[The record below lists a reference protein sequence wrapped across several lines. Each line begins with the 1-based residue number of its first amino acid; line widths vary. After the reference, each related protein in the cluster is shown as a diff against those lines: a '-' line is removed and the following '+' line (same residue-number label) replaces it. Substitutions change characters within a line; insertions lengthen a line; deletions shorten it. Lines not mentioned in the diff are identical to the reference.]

1 MLPRSCQELHPIQWN
16 ASMMLYD
23 GQLELFTGRREAIFY
38 DSFSEGIFT
47 HVRLL
52 VSQFKEV
59 RWVTFSH
66 GLLAYGCICMAGKE
80 KKQKKVD
87 ADCIARPPFARPS
100 LSKVVASFSSPKFLF
115 RNLVFWGKLPCRK
128 TRWSAEERGEWR
140 WRQAHVLPSFA
151 SLPPLLPLRPPK
163 ASLSNFPVV
172 NCT

>member
-1 MLPRSCQELHPIQWN
+1 MLPRCCQEFHPIQWN

-100 LSKVVASFSSPKFLF
+100 LSKVVASFPAQSFCLETSS
-115 RNLVFWGKLPCRK
+115 FWGNCPVAKQDGAQKKGGNGGGGRPMFC
-128 TRWSAEERGEWR
+128 
-140 WRQAHVLPSFA
+140 
-151 SLPPLLPLRPPK
+151 PLLPPFPLS
-163 ASLSNFPVV
+163 SLSAHLKPHCPTFPL
-172 NCT
+172 

>member
-1 MLPRSCQELHPIQWN
+1 
-16 ASMMLYD
+16 MMLYD

-128 TRWSAEERGEWR
+128 TRWSAEERGEWGNGGGGR
-140 WRQAHVLPSFA
+140 PMFC
-151 SLPPLLPLRPPK
+151 PLLPPFPLS
-163 ASLSNFPVV
+163 SLSAHLKPHCPTFPL
-172 NCT
+172 